1 MGRKRLFLLIIVLIV
16 LIVLSFSMVYIFL
29 ITHDVPEAGD
39 FCNTWGALTCQQVGT
54 LSENWGIELEL
65 RENGVVV
72 KKSCL
77 NVLECES
84 CQDCGF
90 L

>member
-1 MGRKRLFLLIIVLIV
+1 MGRERLFLLIIVLIV
-16 LIVLSFSMVYIFL
+16 LIVLSFSIAYIFL
-29 ITHDVPEAGD
+29 TSRNIPEARD
-39 FCNTWGALTCQQVGT
+39 FCTTWGALSCTQAGT

-65 RENGVVV
+65 REDGDVV

-77 NVLECES
+77 DVLKCES

>member
-1 MGRKRLFLLIIVLIV
+1 MFLLITVLII
-16 LIVLSFSMVYIFL
+16 LIVLSFSTVYMFL
-29 ITHDVPEAGD
+29 ITRDVPEAVD
-39 FCNTWGALTCQQVGT
+39 FCNTWGTLTCQQVGT

-77 NVLECES
+77 DVLECES

>member
-1 MGRKRLFLLIIVLIV
+1 MKRLFLLIIVFIV
-16 LIVLSFSMVYIFL
+16 LIVLSFSIVYMFL
-29 ITHDVPEAGD
+29 ISRNVPEARD
-39 FCNTWGALTCQQVGT
+39 FCETWGRLTCQQAGT

-65 RENGVVV
+65 RENGAAVQ
-72 KKSCL
+72 KSCL
-77 NVLECES
+77 DVLKCES